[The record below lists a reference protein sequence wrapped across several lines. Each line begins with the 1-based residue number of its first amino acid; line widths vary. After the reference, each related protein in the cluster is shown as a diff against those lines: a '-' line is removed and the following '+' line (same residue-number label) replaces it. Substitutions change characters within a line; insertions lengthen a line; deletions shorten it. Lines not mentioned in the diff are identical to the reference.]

1 MARPRLKDED
11 RRVVAVNIRLTT
23 SESEK
28 VNEYAAASDLTPAN
42 WIRKKTFKGKFP
54 QIKASPLDA
63 EIYRELH
70 KIGVNLNQA
79 THKINSGQVP
89 RDYMIIL
96 AELSAQIK
104 KIINALV
111 NDSGPS
117 EG

>member
-11 RRVVAVNIRLTT
+11 RRVVPVNIRLTT

-42 WIRKKTFKGKFP
+42 WIRKKIFTGKFP

-104 KIINALV
+104 KIINVLI
-111 NDSGPS
+111 NDSRPS